1 MELVQEPVDHRR
13 DQNRHRTEKSD
24 AAEESV
30 CGSEDL
36 GGVRF
41 HLVDRTHPRQDHR
54 SVEQG
59 VDPREASNP
68 VIAERSE
75 RQRSSDEHKC
85 QNQAARQTP
94 VELAFRQQGLASM
107 LKHNYFSRSRP
118 RLSPL
123 TLQNPIRALPELL
136 GKLDYRLHPR
146 REIPLQP
153 CSGEKF
159 DRAREKRSGGFPSS
173 TVMLGDSGKPR
184 CGGIIFTDHIKPV
197 AERAGIGKV
206 GWHTFRHMFSS
217 VLHDA
222 GTSMAVQKELLR
234 HANISTA
241 MNVYTQAVAPAKRE
255 AVRQVA
261 VALMGA

>member
-36 GGVRF
+36 GGVRL

-107 LKHNYFSRSRP
+107 LKHDYFSRSRP

-123 TLQNPIRALPELL
+123 KIHSALLPNFSESLTTVSTPGARA
-136 GKLDYRLHPR
+136 
-146 REIPLQP
+146 LQP

-159 DRAREKRSGGFPSS
+159 DRAREKRSGGFHSS

-184 CGGIIFTDHIKPV
+184 WGGIIFTDHIKPV